1 MNLELHPDWQRILFH
16 SWSVRLQLMVGFFAA
31 AQAGMTYAADGHP
44 GWALAICGS
53 TLATTVARV
62 VKQAAVS
69 GPAEDGDDE

>member
-1 MNLELHPDWQRILFH
+1 
-16 SWSVRLQLMVGFFAA
+16 
-31 AQAGMTYAADGHP
+31 MTYAADGHP

-62 VKQAAVS
+62 VKQVAVS